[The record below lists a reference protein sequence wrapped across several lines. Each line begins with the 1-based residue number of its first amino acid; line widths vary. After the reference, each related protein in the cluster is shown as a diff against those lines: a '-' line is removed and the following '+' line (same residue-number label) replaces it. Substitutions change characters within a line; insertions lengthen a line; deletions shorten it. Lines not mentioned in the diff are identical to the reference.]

1 MKNSLIT
8 GCSWPAGEWG
18 TISGN
23 HQITHRGLNL
33 FLNDLGYDV
42 INLSQPGSDNW
53 NTFRVLQSFL
63 KVNSHINLSHI
74 LYFQTDIGRSFKFH
88 TPSKSKN
95 LTDEIN
101 RLYLELYRH
110 LDQLA
115 MKNNCTIHV
124 IGGLT
129 DVVVSLQNFKNLKL
143 CLDSWCRLIDPAL
156 PLTGL
161 VDQTGIEFLDDHGY
175 DKKQIESIIDQSWGR
190 IEFFN
195 SNPYY
200 FQPDGQ
206 HPNRLAHKL
215 LVEYLSNYV

>member
-1 MKNSLIT
+1 MKNLLIT

-18 TISGN
+18 YVSGN
-23 HQITHRGLNL
+23 YQITHRGLAL
-33 FLNDLGYDV
+33 FLNDSGYDV

-53 NTFRVLQSFL
+53 GAVYVLQSFL

-74 LYFQTDIGRSFKFH
+74 FYFQTDIGRSFKFCA
-88 TPSKSKN
+88 PSKSNN

-101 RLYLELYRH
+101 QLYLELYDR

-124 IGGLT
+124 IGGIT
-129 DVVVSLQNFKNLKL
+129 DIVVSLKNFKNLKL
-143 CLDSWCRLIDPAL
+143 CLDSWCRLIDPTL

-161 VDQTGIEFLDDHGY
+161 VDKSSIEFLDDHCY
-175 DKKQIESIIDQSWGR
+175 DKKQIEPIADQALAR
-190 IEFFN
+190 YKFFD

-200 FQPDGQ
+200 FQPDGT